1 MKKRIT
7 IVVVAALALPLSLA
21 ASVFGG
27 GDNGLEKADQA
38 RQKQTD
44 NLIWP
49 HQWICWH

>member
-27 GDNGLEKADQA
+27 GDIGLE
-38 RQKQTD
+38 RPTRPGESRP
-44 NLIWP
+44 I
-49 HQWICWH
+49 I

>member
-1 MKKRIT
+1 MKKQIT

-21 ASVFGG
+21 TSVFGR
-27 GDNGLEKADQA
+27 GDIGLEKAEQA